1 LITSKERFVMNCIYE
16 NCSNANGTHEE
27 QVAADAAAIANVEA
41 APAPGPRTNRRVFGF
56 FAAGAIAAA
65 ALAATGFAPRAAREA
80 ELTATTHAVN
90 EANRSVTVVHP
101 TRDGAAYE
109 LRLPGSTAPLQ
120 VTVLH
125 ARTNGYLRT
134 FHADIGDRAAAGQ
147 VLAEIEAPEVDDQ
160 LREARATLEQNKAN
174 LVLAAQQLARMR
186 ALWENNAGGRGELDD
201 LTAKHN
207 AAVAAVRVS
216 EAVVS
221 RLATEQ
227 SYQKV
232 VAPFPGVVTQRNV
245 ELGSLVTAG
254 SAAGVTPL
262 FRLEQTETLKVFVDV
277 PQTAAPGV
285 AVGQRVR
292 IEFREFPG
300 RQFEGKIVRTAGSV
314 DPATRTLRTEIH
326 LPNPK
331 GELLAGMYAQVRL
344 GVQDPRNPLRVPAAA
359 LVADAA
365 GTQVVTVDASG
376 AARRRA
382 VTLGRDFGREVE
394 VVAGLD
400 GGERI
405 VVNPRDDLR
414 DGDLVQVVS
423 TR

>member
-227 SYQKV
+227 SYQ
-232 VAPFPGVVTQRNV
+232 
-245 ELGSLVTAG
+245 
-254 SAAGVTPL
+254 
-262 FRLEQTETLKVFVDV
+262 
-277 PQTAAPGV
+277 